1 MELTELQKH
10 DESKVTVFIF
20 HSLAFFKF
28 VWCNLNNK
36 IFLKCFSFHGCKFSL
51 TQFICF
57 CQLIFNSY
65 ISILPFWSTVR
76 WGRRGKEC
84 WQYNTDYSLGATQT
98 GGVPL
103 HQVVL
108 LQIELQ
114 YCVLYGRKHKPDV
127 LGVWN
132 SHERLFKKLKLN
144 KYLDPI
150 NVIQTNNLR

>member
-20 HSLAFFKF
+20 HSLAFLKF

-36 IFLKCFSFHGCKFSL
+36 IFLKCFSFTAANFLSHSL
-51 TQFICF
+51 YVFV
-57 CQLIFNSY
+57 NWS
-65 ISILPFWSTVR
+65 SILTFQYCLFDQLSDEAGEERSADNIILITV
-76 WGRRGKEC
+76 
-84 WQYNTDYSLGATQT
+84 SATQT
-98 GGVPL
+98 GGVSL

-132 SHERLFKKLKLN
+132 SHEKLFKGKT
-144 KYLDPI
+144 
-150 NVIQTNNLR
+150 QTK

>member
-84 WQYNTDYSLGATQT
+84 WQYNTDYSLGHPDWRCLITPSCTPSDWAAILCPLRPQTQT
-98 GGVPL
+98 G
-103 HQVVL
+103 
-108 LQIELQ
+108 
-114 YCVLYGRKHKPDV
+114 CSRC
-127 LGVWN
+127 
-132 SHERLFKKLKLN
+132 LKQSWE
-144 KYLDPI
+144 I
-150 NVIQTNNLR
+150 I